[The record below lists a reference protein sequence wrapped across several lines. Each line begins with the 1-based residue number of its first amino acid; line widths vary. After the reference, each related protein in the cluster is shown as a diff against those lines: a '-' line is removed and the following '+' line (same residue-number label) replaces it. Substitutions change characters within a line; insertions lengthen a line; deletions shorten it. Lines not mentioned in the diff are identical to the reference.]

1 MKKTGTEFLALLS
14 LVAALLVGGCAGG
27 PQAGGAPAKA
37 VVVLG
42 DFESDAQ
49 LADWS
54 GGEGVKVERV
64 AEQATAGRFA
74 LRVTVP
80 ENGTAGVEC
89 HPRDGDWSR
98 FTSLRMNVVNP
109 SPDRLVMALRVD
121 DEKSTDYVSRYNW
134 DDGSLVLL
142 PGRNEVEVPMRALAS
157 GRPGSR
163 GLDVSHIRAFL
174 LFPLGNH
181 PERAFY
187 LDNVRLEAL
196 DLSKFPAKAMIEGFE
211 GEGRL
216 GLWQLSEGVEV
227 TPASEHHTEGSRS
240 LRVRLPG
247 GSWPGMSIFSLPR
260 NWLPYDWLA
269 LDVYNESDDV
279 LALGLW
285 VRDGADKVT
294 VAMSLRPGANQFRI
308 PMDLFSTLRL
318 RRVSGLC
325 LFVSQP
331 APGTVIYVDN
341 VRLEQEPVSSVT
353 AQEFSALPG
362 APILTLDY
370 TSLSAV
376 ARNTGFLANLYPK
389 GGRQLL
395 RLRPTD
401 RAVVTQS
408 LPVPVRDV
416 EVSSFFLDHDTWFL
430 DTRTVEITGS
440 EATLRYEPR
449 DFAR

>member
-1 MKKTGTEFLALLS
+1 
-14 LVAALLVGGCAGG
+14 V
-27 PQAGGAPAKA
+27 KA
-37 VVVLG
+37 VEVLG

-49 LADWS
+49 SAEWS

-80 ENGTAGVEC
+80 ENGAVGVEC
-89 HPRDGDWSR
+89 HLRDGDWSR
-98 FTSLRMNVVNP
+98 FTSLRMDVVNP
-109 SPDRLVMALRVD
+109 SQDRLVMALRVD
-121 DEKSTDYVSRYNW
+121 DEKSSDYVSRYNW
-134 DDGSLVLL
+134 DDGTLVLV
-142 PGRNEVEVPMRALAS
+142 PGRTEVEVPMRALAS

-163 GLDVSHIRAFL
+163 GLDLFHVRGFF
-174 LFPLGNH
+174 LFPLGSH

-196 DLSKFPAKAMIEGFE
+196 DPRRFPAKAMIDGFE

-216 GLWQLSEGVEV
+216 GLWQVSEGVEV
-227 TPASEHHTEGSRS
+227 APSGEHVTEGRRS

-247 GSWPGMSIFSLPR
+247 GPWPGISIFSLPR
-260 NWLPYDWLA
+260 NWLPYDWLV

-294 VAMSLRPGANQFRI
+294 VEMSLRPGANQFRI
-308 PMDLFSTLRL
+308 PMDLFSSLRL
-318 RRVSGLC
+318 RQVTGLC
-325 LFVSQP
+325 LFVCQP

-341 VRLEQEPVSSVT
+341 VRLEQQPASSLSR
-353 AQEFSALPG
+353 EDLSALPG
-362 APILTLDY
+362 QVTLILDFGGLA
-370 TSLSAV
+370 AV
-376 ARNTGFLANLYPK
+376 ARNTGFLANLYFD
-389 GGRQLL
+389 GGRKLL

-401 RAVVTQS
+401 RTVVRQS
-408 LPVPVRDV
+408 LALPPGRVK
-416 EVSSFFLDHDTWFL
+416 VSSFFLDHGTWFL
-430 DTRTVEITGS
+430 DTRTVDITGGG
-440 EATLRYEPR
+440 ATLRYEPR

>member
-1 MKKTGTEFLALLS
+1 MKKTSARLLGFVSLA
-14 LVAALLVGGCAGG
+14 AALLVAGCAGG
-27 PQAGGAPAKA
+27 PQAAGPQVKA
-37 VVVLG
+37 VDVLG

-49 LADWS
+49 LAGWS

-64 AEQATAGRFA
+64 AERAVRGRFA

-80 ENGTAGVEC
+80 ENGAAGVEC

-98 FTSLRMNVVNP
+98 FTSLRMDVVNP
-109 SPDRLVMALRVD
+109 SQDRLVMALRVD
-121 DEKSTDYVSRYNW
+121 DEKSTDYASRYNW
-134 DDGSLVLL
+134 DDGSLVLV

-163 GLDVSHIRAFL
+163 GLDLSHVRGFF
-174 LFPLGNH
+174 LFPLGDH
-181 PERAFY
+181 AERTFY

-196 DLSKFPAKAMIEGFE
+196 DLSKFPATVMIDGFE
-211 GEGRL
+211 PGGQLRT
-216 GLWQLSEGVEV
+216 WQLSEGVEV
-227 TPASEHHTEGSRS
+227 APSGEHVTEGRRS

-247 GSWPGMSIFSLPR
+247 GSWPGISIFALPR

-308 PMDLFSTLRL
+308 PVDLFSSLRL
-318 RRVSGLC
+318 RQVAGFC

-331 APGTVIYVDN
+331 ASGTVIYVDN
-341 VRLEQEPVSSVT
+341 IRLEQQPASPTT
-353 AQEFSALPG
+353 AEELASFSG
-362 APILTLDY
+362 AGNLTLDCG
-370 TSLSAV
+370 SLAAV
-376 ARNTGFLANLYPK
+376 ARNTGFLANLYLD
-389 GGRQLL
+389 GGRKLL

-401 RAVVTQS
+401 RTVVRQS
-408 LPVPVRDV
+408 LAFPPGRV
-416 EVSSFFLDHDTWFL
+416 EVSSFFLDHGTWFL
-430 DTRTVEITGS
+430 DSRTVELTAAG
-440 EATLRYEPR
+440 ATIRYEPR

>member
-1 MKKTGTEFLALLS
+1 
-14 LVAALLVGGCAGG
+14 
-27 PQAGGAPAKA
+27 
-37 VVVLG
+37 
-42 DFESDAQ
+42 
-49 LADWS
+49 
-54 GGEGVKVERV
+54 
-64 AEQATAGRFA
+64 
-74 LRVTVP
+74 
-80 ENGTAGVEC
+80 
-89 HPRDGDWSR
+89 
-98 FTSLRMNVVNP
+98 
-109 SPDRLVMALRVD
+109 
-121 DEKSTDYVSRYNW
+121 
-134 DDGSLVLL
+134 
-142 PGRNEVEVPMRALAS
+142 
-157 GRPGSR
+157 
-163 GLDVSHIRAFL
+163 
-174 LFPLGNH
+174 
-181 PERAFY
+181 
-187 LDNVRLEAL
+187 
-196 DLSKFPAKAMIEGFE
+196 
-211 GEGRL
+211 
-216 GLWQLSEGVEV
+216 
-227 TPASEHHTEGSRS
+227 
-240 LRVRLPG
+240 
-247 GSWPGMSIFSLPR
+247 MSIFSLPR

-294 VAMSLRPGANQFRI
+294 VAMSLRPGANCFRL
-308 PMDLFSTLRL
+308 PMDLFGSLRL
-318 RRVSGLC
+318 RQVMGLC

-341 VRLEQEPVSSVT
+341 ARLEQEPVSSVT
-353 AQEFSALPG
+353 AEQFSALPG

-401 RAVVTQS
+401 RTVIRQS

-416 EVSSFFLDHDTWFL
+416 EVSSFFLDHGTWFL